1 MRYTA
6 SFSLGR
12 CNKGANRADGKNVNV
27 RAQSC
32 PTLQILWAVSRQPL
46 LFIPGKY
53 TGAGYRFLL
62 QGIFPTRGSN
72 PRFLCLCIAVRT
84 FFTTRAIPE
93 AHRTEETVLTLIS
106 VATRKWVTWSTN
118 RLLIGG
124 RSVALPQGTETAPAQ
139 ISRGGRG
146 QTVSSTNGFSQIQ
159 PPDRV
164 LSNQKPLVT

>member
-1 MRYTA
+1 MKVRLFIFLISYHLFFQKRREGNLFLLGNVNSKQLTCTSAFGTVRYTA

-12 CNKGANRADGKNVNV
+12 CNTGANRADGKNVNV

-106 VATRKWVTWSTN
+106 VATRKWVT
-118 RLLIGG
+118 
-124 RSVALPQGTETAPAQ
+124 
-139 ISRGGRG
+139 
-146 QTVSSTNGFSQIQ
+146 
-159 PPDRV
+159 
-164 LSNQKPLVT
+164 